1 MTNGHVNDARPD
13 FPYGMP
19 ASLFL
24 GGPGG
29 RFLEVTDHAGP
40 AWPVPRVGRG
50 LAAGDLDNDGR
61 LDLVI
66 LSQGKPLAYFHN
78 RSRRVGHSIS
88 FSLEGTR
95 SNRDAVG
102 ALVSVEVGGRRQ
114 TRQRV
119 GGGSYQSANDHRL
132 HYGLG
137 EATRVDLVEVR
148 WPSGQCDRFGGLQA
162 DATYHLREGDP
173 AAKRIPTSR
182 R

>member
-1 MTNGHVNDARPD
+1 
-13 FPYGMP
+13 MP

-29 RFLEVTDHAGP
+29 RFLSVTDRAGP

-66 LSQGKPLAYFHN
+66 LVQGGPLAYFHN
-78 RSRRVGHSIS
+78 RSPRVGHSIS

-102 ALVSVEVGGRRQ
+102 AVVLVEVAGRQ
-114 TRQRV
+114 QSRQRV
-119 GGGSYQSANDHRL
+119 GGGGYQSANDPRL
-132 HYGLG
+132 HFGLG
-137 EATRVDLVEVR
+137 DATRVDQVEVQ
-148 WPSGQCDRFGGLQA
+148 WPSGQTGRFHGLEA
-162 DATYHLREGDP
+162 DAIYHLREGN
-173 AAKRIPTSR
+173 ASAKRVSAGRP
-182 R
+182 